1 MMVQDGTTLEQRVDH
16 MLAKSNSNPAPA
28 PQPRV
33 NRDNSRNYGR
43 PPFQFNPQSK
53 RDYRQSPGPPQLDI
67 KQNLRGPSL
76 VLLVLLEKLTFLDQ
90 FNASNVGDGVIPKDF
105 AHHI

>member
-1 MMVQDGTTLEQRVDH
+1 MVQDGTTPEQRVDH
-16 MLAKSNSNPAPA
+16 VLAKSNTNPTPA
-28 PQPRV
+28 AQPRV

-53 RDYRQSPGPPQLDI
+53 RDYRPSPEPPQLDI
-67 KQNLRGPSL
+67 RQNLRGPEP
-76 VLLVLLEKLTFLDQ
+76 VLLVPLEKPMFLDQ
-90 FNASNVGDGVIPKDF
+90 FNASDVEDGVIPKDF